1 MVLLIDIQAQKS
13 VRIIMD
19 GSITIDVNEGG
30 GVLFL
35 KKIFDLFSWLIAKM
49 VPRVFK
55 TVKKGHF

>member
-19 GSITIDVNEGG
+19 GSIIIDVNEG

-49 VPRVFK
+49 VPHVFK
-55 TVKKGHF
+55 TGKKGHF